1 MQIQK
6 NSCSDENTKCSQLSQ
21 IEEINVAG
29 NSNDV
34 NEVAIESNILL
45 SEKDS
50 DSEDLQTSDEEV
62 DDTLSYLSYTEND
75 SSSCTDNLLEY
86 EIDLASDMDEY
97 EEIPTADE
105 DDNNVIDHNQDPPME
120 QVMYICITL
129 QSITDN

>member
-1 MQIQK
+1 M
-6 NSCSDENTKCSQLSQ
+6 SQ